1 VLAATDVD
9 YALTASGQKL
19 LDDVS
24 CAFAP
29 GEAYAVMGPSGA
41 GKSTL
46 LNTLSGRV
54 NGAVATLARG
64 PSHRA
69 SSIEHRAS
77 HRGVVD
83 ARSRALSQVA

>member
-1 VLAATDVD
+1 
-9 YALTASGQKL
+9 
-19 LDDVS
+19 
-24 CAFAP
+24 
-29 GEAYAVMGPSGA
+29 MGPSGA

-69 SSIEHRAS
+69 SSIEHRIAAWS
-77 HRGVVD
+77 TRD
-83 ARSRALSQVA
+83 RAPCRRSRDRKRRAHRHDVGLRQVRHRRAAGRRPAAGAHDL